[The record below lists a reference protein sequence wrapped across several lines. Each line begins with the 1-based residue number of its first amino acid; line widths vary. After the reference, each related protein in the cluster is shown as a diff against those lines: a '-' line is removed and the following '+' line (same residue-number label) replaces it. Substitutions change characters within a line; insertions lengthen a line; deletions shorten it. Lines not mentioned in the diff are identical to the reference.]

1 MSTPKIAIIGAGPA
15 GCMLAR
21 LLLLG
26 NISATVFEGEASLD
40 VRSQG
45 GTLDLHEQTGLA
57 AIRAAGLD
65 DEYLKYARY
74 DGAAIGIC
82 DKNAKFYVRFGASSH
97 GNPEIDRSELRSL
110 LTRSLPEGTVK
121 WSHRLLKVDDDLT
134 LHFESGET
142 ETGFDLIVGADG
154 AWSRTRSFL
163 TDEKPFFA
171 GIAGHMLSIPD
182 AVKSAPAVS
191 KFINRGSIFA
201 FSDGK
206 SITGQQM
213 GDGTIHSN
221 AWVRQEK
228 DPRCVEVGTATKET
242 VLKNFDDWADEL
254 VDIVRAADEN
264 VKAHSLYMLPVG
276 CRWQHRAGVTILGDA
291 AHLMTPFAGEGVNL
305 AFEDAMSLSSAI
317 IGYSEDA
324 KSSLDKRVAKFE
336 EDMFVR
342 AKRAQEMTDGMMRA
356 MFFTVGAPRT
366 SIESYAIKRLSY
378 GIPLSQLHFW
388 RPFLAAGIYTY
399 YFFFK
404 LFR

>member
-1 MSTPKIAIIGAGPA
+1 MSTPKIAVIGAGPA

-45 GTLDLHEQTGLA
+45 GTLDLHEKSGLA
-57 AIRAAGLD
+57 VIRAAGLYN
-65 DEYLKYARY
+65 EYLKYARY
-74 DGAAIGIC
+74 DGAALGIC
-82 DKNAKFYVRFGASSH
+82 DKNAKFYIHFGASSH

-121 WSHRLLKVDDDLT
+121 WNHRLLKVDDDLT

-142 ETGFDLIVGADG
+142 ATGFDLIVGADG

-171 GIAGHMLSIPD
+171 GIAGNMLSIPD
-182 AVKSAPAVS
+182 PAKSAPAVS

-201 FSDGK
+201 HSDGK
-206 SITGQQM
+206 SISGQQM
-213 GDGTIHSN
+213 GDGTIHCS

-228 DPRCVEVGTATKET
+228 DPRGVDARTATKET
-242 VLKNFDDWADEL
+242 ILKDFNDWADEL
-254 VDIVRAADEN
+254 VDIIRAADEN
-264 VKAHSLYMLPVG
+264 VKPHSLYMLPVG
-276 CRWQHRAGVTILGDA
+276 YRWQHKAGVTILGDA

-305 AFEDAMSLSSAI
+305 AFEDAKSLASAI
-317 IGYSEDA
+317 IGKSKDA
-324 KSSLDKRVAKFE
+324 KSSLDKRVTKFE

-342 AKRAQEMTDGMMRA
+342 AKRAQEMTNGMMRA
-356 MFFTVGAPRT
+356 MFFTVGAPRS
-366 SIESYAIKRLSY
+366 SIESYVLKRLSY
-378 GIPLSQLHFW
+378 GIPPSQLRFW
-388 RPFLAAGIYTY
+388 RPLLAAGIYTF